1 MPGDCK
7 KAFQLKE
14 CEDGER
20 YSAGQTFW
28 VGADSPPRCELERL
42 AKGIFAL
49 HTQHAHFDPAT
60 SGAEWWTQYIDTV
73 DDIGFHF
80 DRDVSESRE

>member
-60 SGAEWWTQYIDTV
+60 SGRSTLTRSTTLDFILTEM
-73 DDIGFHF
+73 
-80 DRDVSESRE
+80 